1 MAWSSRPAALGRG
14 CAAGRPGWALNG
26 QARTLEEVPKT
37 PPPDCRPRQRGR
49 RGALA
54 ARHRALPPRRQPPH
68 DANAPARR
76 RRRRRR
82 FSPGGPQ
89 TPLESDAPVPSAA
102 AAAIPGA
109 AGVTG
114 AARPPGT
121 TPMPRPAGDAVTPRF
136 SPGGPLRVR
145 RACTD
150 GRAMTRHG
158 VGARPGQGRI
168 LVAQVGVRKL
178 SGTAAAARLG
188 RDLNRV
194 AGPPASAWIVAAI
207 TAQAR
212 RGHRLRCRLQ
222 PRVAARE
229 DRRSRSLTLLGWA
242 SRSDGK

>member
-1 MAWSSRPAALGRG
+1 MGKPEPWRRFQRRRRQTVDRG
-14 CAAGRPGWALNG
+14 NEGG
-26 QARTLEEVPKT
+26 EELSL
-37 PPPDCRPRQRGR
+37 PDTAPFR
-49 RGALA
+49 RGAS
-54 ARHRALPPRRQPPH
+54 RR
-68 DANAPARR
+68 
-76 RRRRRR
+76 
-82 FSPGGPQ
+82 
-89 TPLESDAPVPSAA
+89 
-102 AAAIPGA
+102 
-109 AGVTG
+109 
-114 AARPPGT
+114 T